1 MNEILNQLKHYF
13 DNTPREEIEREWN
26 ALGKEFG
33 DVGPK
38 VEDFL
43 VQLDENFDWEFEIL
57 KNEQIKETTPGY
69 YNSEFFLH
77 LQIISNN
84 NIHYEKCF
92 IFID

>member
-13 DNTPREEIEREWN
+13 DTTPREEVEKEWN

-69 YNSEFFLH
+69 YNSEFFY
-77 LQIISNN
+77 IC
-84 NIHYEKCF
+84 K
-92 IFID
+92 